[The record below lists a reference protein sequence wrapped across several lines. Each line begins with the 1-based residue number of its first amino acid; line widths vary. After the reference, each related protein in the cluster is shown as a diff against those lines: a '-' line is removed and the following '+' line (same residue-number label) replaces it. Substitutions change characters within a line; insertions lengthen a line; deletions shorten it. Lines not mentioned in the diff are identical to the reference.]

1 MSANKTIRVRVAAV
15 TPAASAVKRFR
26 LEPIDGASLPP
37 FAGGAHVTVH
47 LDDGGHQIRNA
58 YSLMGSPRDLGA
70 YEISVAR
77 SETSRGGSTFLHDRV
92 AVGSELD
99 VSAPVNLF
107 PRALGGRKHL
117 LVAGGIGI
125 TPFIPMMEQMAE
137 AAQPFELHYAM
148 RSGDSGAYG
157 AALAARFPGKVRL
170 YVSDEGT
177 RLDLSALVA
186 HQPLGTHLY
195 VCGPE
200 RLIDGALGAAR
211 DAGWPEPHLHCEHF
225 AAAPSGVPFVL
236 RLARS
241 GRTISVGARESML
254 EALEAAGLTPD
265 YLCRGGACGQ
275 CATSVV
281 GCDGRLD
288 HHDHYLSADQKASNR
303 SVIICVSRFEGR
315 ELALD
320 L

>member
-1 MSANKTIRVRVAAV
+1 MSGNPTIRVRVAAI
-15 TPAASAVKRFR
+15 TPVAAAVKRFR
-26 LEPIDGASLPP
+26 LEPVGGSILPP

-77 SETSRGGSTFLHDRV
+77 SETSRGGSAFLHDRV
-92 AVGSELD
+92 VVGSELD

-137 AAQPFELHYAM
+137 AAVPFELHYAM
-148 RSGDSGAYG
+148 RASDSGAYG
-157 AALAARFPGKVRL
+157 AELAARFPGKVRL
-170 YVSDEGT
+170 YVSEAGT
-177 RLDLSALVA
+177 RLDLATLVA

-211 DAGWPEPHLHCEHF
+211 EAGWPEQNLHCEHF
-225 AAAPSGVPFVL
+225 AAMPSGVPFVL
-236 RLARS
+236 KLARS
-241 GRTISVGARESML
+241 GRTISVGARETML
-254 EALEAAGLTPD
+254 EALEAAGLSPD

-275 CATSVV
+275 CETSVAT
-281 GCDGRLD
+281 CDGTIS
-288 HHDHYLSADQKASNR
+288 HHDHYLTSDQKAANR

>member
-1 MSANKTIRVRVAAV
+1 MSGNPTLRVRVTAV
-15 TPAASAVKRFR
+15 TPVAETVKRFR

-47 LDDGGHQIRNA
+47 LDDAGHQIRNA
-58 YSLMGSPRDLGA
+58 YSLMGSPRDLSA

-77 SETSRGGSTFLHDRV
+77 SETSRGGSVFLHDKV
-92 AVGSELD
+92 SVGSELAI
-99 VSAPVNLF
+99 SAPVNLF
-107 PRALGGRKHL
+107 ARALGGRKHL
-117 LVAGGIGI
+117 LIAGGIGI

-137 AAQPFELHYAM
+137 AAVPFELHYAM
-148 RSGDSGAYG
+148 RSSDSGAYG
-157 AALAARFPGKVRL
+157 AELAARFPGKVRL
-170 YVSDEGT
+170 YVSQEGS
-177 RLDLSALVA
+177 RLDLATLVA

-211 DAGWPEPHLHCEHF
+211 DAGWPEQSLHSEHF
-225 AAAPSGVPFVL
+225 MAAPSGVPFVL
-236 RLARS
+236 KLART
-241 GRTISVGARESML
+241 GRTISVGARETML
-254 EALEAAGLTPD
+254 EALEAAGLSPD

-275 CATSVV
+275 CETAVTA
-281 GCDGRLD
+281 CDGTLA
-288 HHDHYLSADQKASNR
+288 HHDHYLTPDQKASNR